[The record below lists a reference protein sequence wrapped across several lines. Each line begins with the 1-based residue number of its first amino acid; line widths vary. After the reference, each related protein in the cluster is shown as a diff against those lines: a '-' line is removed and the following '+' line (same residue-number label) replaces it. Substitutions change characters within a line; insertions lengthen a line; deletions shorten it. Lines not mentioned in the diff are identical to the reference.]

1 MKRNR
6 ADVGIAYDGDAD
18 RIGTIDE
25 QGEIVWGDR
34 LLLIFARELLKDSP
48 GSTIISEV
56 KASQCLYDDIRARGG
71 NGIMWK
77 TGHSV
82 MKAKMKKEQAT
93 LAGELSG
100 HMFFA
105 DRYFGY
111 DDAIY
116 ASCRLVEIL
125 SKTKAPFSSL
135 LADLP
140 PTQVTP
146 EIRVEC
152 SDDIKFQ
159 VVDALRNRLIETAG
173 QKYAHNAGHPRL
185 GIREVITLDG
195 VRVCFDDGWGLIRA
209 SNTQPALILR
219 FEATT
224 TERLQAIR
232 TYLEGELEACTRMV
246 AS

>member
-1 MKRNR
+1 
-6 ADVGIAYDGDAD
+6 
-18 RIGTIDE
+18 
-25 QGEIVWGDR
+25 
-34 LLLIFARELLKDSP
+34 
-48 GSTIISEV
+48 
-56 KASQCLYDDIRARGG
+56 
-71 NGIMWK
+71 MWK

-82 MKAKMKKEQAT
+82 MKAKMKEEQAP

-125 SKTKAPFSSL
+125 SKAKAPFSSL

-146 EIRVEC
+146 EIRLEC
-152 SDDIKFQ
+152 PDDMKFQ
-159 VVDALRNRLIETAG
+159 VVDALRNRLMEAAG
-173 QKYAHNAGHPRL
+173 QSHTQQNSHPAGSA
-185 GIREVITLDG
+185 IQEVITLDG
-195 VRVCFDDGWGLIRA
+195 VRVSFDDGWGLIRA
-209 SNTQPALILR
+209 SNTQPALVLR

-224 TERLQAIR
+224 AERLQAIR
-232 TYLEGELEACTRMV
+232 TYLEGELEACTRFV
-246 AS
+246 AR

>member
-1 MKRNR
+1 
-6 ADVGIAYDGDAD
+6 
-18 RIGTIDE
+18 
-25 QGEIVWGDR
+25 
-34 LLLIFARELLKDSP
+34 
-48 GSTIISEV
+48 
-56 KASQCLYDDIRARGG
+56 
-71 NGIMWK
+71 
-77 TGHSV
+77 
-82 MKAKMKKEQAT
+82 MKAKMKKEQAP

-173 QKYAHNAGHPRL
+173 RKHAHNAGHPRL
-185 GIREVITLDG
+185 EIREVITLDG
-195 VRVCFDDGWGLIRA
+195 VRVCFNDGWGLIRA

-219 FEATT
+219 FEG
-224 TERLQAIR
+224 RHDR
-232 TYLEGELEACTRMV
+232 TI
-246 AS
+246 ASHPHLPGRGVGSLHPDGRAMKPRSFSYCQPRCLSPTPDRGSSNL